1 MFLRAFLGP
10 LYHTFTQ
17 NKGTHTELETG
28 KDNPTHGDEPSK
40 GSVTPSLG
48 KEVFQN
54 QEHLLLI

>member
-1 MFLRAFLGP
+1 MFLGPFLGP

-17 NKGTHTELETG
+17 NKGAHTELEAG
-28 KDNPTHGDEPSK
+28 KDNLTLGDEPSK

-54 QEHLLLI
+54 QEYFLLI